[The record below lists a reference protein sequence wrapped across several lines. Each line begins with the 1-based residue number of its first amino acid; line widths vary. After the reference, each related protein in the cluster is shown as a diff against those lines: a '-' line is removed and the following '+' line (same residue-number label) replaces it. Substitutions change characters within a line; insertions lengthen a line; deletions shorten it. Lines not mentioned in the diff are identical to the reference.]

1 MTLDEAAQLIKKH
14 EGYSDKI
21 YLDTVGVPTGG
32 YGHAFLK
39 GSPVSCYVADALFR
53 ADFSEVLENYAYLGF
68 NLDGVRRAV
77 VLNMLFNLG
86 LPKFMGFKNTIA
98 SIKMGK
104 YRDASVH
111 MIDSIWSQQVGAR
124 STELAQM
131 MENGAGI

>member
-1 MTLDEAAQLIKKH
+1 MDLNEAANLIKKH
-14 EGYSDKI
+14 EGYSDKV
-21 YLDTVGVPTGG
+21 YLDTMGIPTGG

-53 ADFSEVLENYAYLGF
+53 ADFSEVLENYAYLDF
-68 NLDGVRRAV
+68 NLDGFRRAV

-98 SIKMGK
+98 SIRAGK
-104 YRDASVH
+104 YKDASVH
-111 MIDSIWSQQVGAR
+111 MMDSNWSKQVGVR
-124 STELAQM
+124 STELAEM